1 MKTLNRII
9 LTALIIFIALPC
21 ISQIDSLYKYS
32 VYEFDLTAYKFK
44 KKLIASSNKIVSY
57 NDTLEYT
64 GISKILLLN
73 DTARF
78 SDYGNEIKLNLSE
91 VSELSF
97 KTGSNSWLGVLIGI
111 PAGLIIGGFFG
122 NAIDPPQSSG
132 MSIGI
137 SGGAI
142 FGCLLGA
149 ITGGLVGGFVAPSS
163 YDNYH
168 LKGVN
173 NNERRNEM
181 MKILEDAKTKYK
193 SDL

>member
-1 MKTLNRII
+1 MKTLNKII
-9 LTALIIFIALPC
+9 LTALIIFIAVPC

-32 VYEFDLTAYKFK
+32 GYEFDLTAYKFK
-44 KKLIASSNKIVSY
+44 KKLIYSSKDIVSY
-57 NDTLEYT
+57 YDTLEYT

-78 SDYGNEIKLNLSE
+78 SDYGNEIKLNLSK

-111 PAGLIIGGFFG
+111 PAGLIIGGIVG
-122 NAIDPPQSSG
+122 RAIEPPQSSG
-132 MSIGI
+132 MSFGI

-149 ITGGLVGGFVAPSS
+149 ITGGLVGGIVAPSGH
-163 YDNYH
+163 DNYYIR
-168 LKGVN
+168 GTN
-173 NNERRNEM
+173 NDQRRIEM
-181 MKILEDAKTKYK
+181 IKILDSAEVKYK

>member
-32 VYEFDLTAYKFK
+32 GYEFDLMAYKFK

-57 NDTLEYT
+57 YDTLEFT
-64 GISKILLLN
+64 DISKILLLN

-78 SDYGNEIKLNLSE
+78 SNYGNEIKLNLSE

-97 KTGSNSWLGVLIGI
+97 RSGSYSVLGILIGI
-111 PAGLIIGGFFG
+111 PAGLIIGGLIG
-122 NAIDPPQSSG
+122 QGVDPPDRTKF
-132 MSIGI
+132 MDM
-137 SGGAI
+137 GGAPV
-142 FGCLLGA
+142 GA
-149 ITGGLVGGFVAPSS
+149 LIGMICGGIIGGFVAPSS